1 MKEEQKI
8 LVSKKYYVGGDF
20 LCSSEDSH
28 FAPQN
33 KEENPLLTRGFAF
46 CSAKLRRIHNG

>member
-1 MKEEQKI
+1 MEKKSAQQTPFLKRRKI
-8 LVSKKYYVGGDF
+8 PLLVRELAFCSAKQGGKF

-33 KEENPLLTRGFAF
+33 KEEW
-46 CSAKLRRIHNG
+46 